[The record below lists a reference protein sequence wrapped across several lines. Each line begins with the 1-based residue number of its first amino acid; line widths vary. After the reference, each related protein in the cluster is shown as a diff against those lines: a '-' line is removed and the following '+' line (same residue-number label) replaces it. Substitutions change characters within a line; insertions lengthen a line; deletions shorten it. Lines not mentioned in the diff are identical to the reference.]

1 LRYVNSPTFSSGGII
16 DRKASLSEISARLTE
31 AQADA
36 KAAANPT
43 EPAPLPPIKKVS
55 WAQVG
60 RVAEPGRYMFRFGW
74 LTITAEDLAVWE
86 QHPSAVFTLFRTATV
101 TEEVGDEF
109 RLGTFELRENISLSE
124 KWNAE

>member
-1 LRYVNSPTFSSGGII
+1 MESSATSE
-16 DRKASLSEISARLTE
+16 ASLSEIAALLTE
-31 AQADA
+31 AEAGA
-36 KAAANPT
+36 KAGANQ
-43 EPAPLPPIKKVS
+43 PAPLSRINT

-124 KWNAE
+124 K